1 MHCVSLSAAP
11 VLLLLRCFF
20 FFSCFIASPLCWC
33 SSSSPPPSNFPST
46 VPELPSIAKPFVGCP
61 VHSQCERKADDTHYC
76 AVLREDN
83 QYEYYRNKYAAFMSS
98 PVQFW
103 NWCDLI
109 ARDCNEGCWRI
120 VPCPSSSS
128 SSSAPQQT
136 GDTTVATALVSSG
149 HQLAAA
155 VSTAAGLSTKSS
167 QLQSVGAFPSTV
179 PELPAIA
186 KPFVGCPVHSQCERK
201 ADDTHYCAVLRED
214 NRYEYYRNKYAAF
227 VDSPVQFWNWC
238 DLIARDCNEGCW
250 RIVPCPSSANSG
262 STSSSAI
269 AQSHQLPTNHQ
280 TTAGNTKV
288 AVQEGAGTTCELEQD
303 IFGQYTGMFR
313 NSWEDFLFPHNRLDI
328 LDGDCSQEVC
338 VSFSPIYKDGSEG
351 SLLLGQTR
359 ILSEAMNDH
368 KAKRINLAIVTPGA
382 CPSLSS
388 STSSS
393 SAPDQA
399 REKNKLHFRAN
410 GVRSGSKHNTQVV
423 EGTRSGS
430 SSFLVI
436 GFLVVC
442 ALCVVLVAAVAV
454 LALEI
459 RARGVYR
466 TQGPT
471 LV

>member
-136 GDTTVATALVSSG
+136 GDTTV
-149 HQLAAA
+149 
-155 VSTAAGLSTKSS
+155 
-167 QLQSVGAFPSTV
+167 
-179 PELPAIA
+179 
-186 KPFVGCPVHSQCERK
+186 
-201 ADDTHYCAVLRED
+201 
-214 NRYEYYRNKYAAF
+214 
-227 VDSPVQFWNWC
+227 
-238 DLIARDCNEGCW
+238 
-250 RIVPCPSSANSG
+250 
-262 STSSSAI
+262 
-269 AQSHQLPTNHQ
+269 
-280 TTAGNTKV
+280 TTAKV

-368 KAKRINLAIVTPGA
+368 KAKQINLAIVTPGA
-382 CPSLSS
+382 CPSLLSSASS
-388 STSSS
+388 SVVAGGHAESKG
-393 SAPDQA
+393 Q
-399 REKNKLHFRAN
+399 KNKMDFSVN
-410 GVRSGSKHNTQVV
+410 GVHSGKHNTQAV
-423 EGTRSGS
+423 EGTTTLQSGS
-430 SSFLVI
+430 SSFLVV
-436 GFLVVC
+436 GFLVIC
-442 ALCVVLVAAVAV
+442 ALCAVLVTAMAA
-454 LALEI
+454 LALGLL
-459 RARGVYR
+459 RATR
-466 TQGPT
+466 TAGTQLSHGAT
-471 LV
+471 MVC